1 MNDVRLFGVLT
12 KDPSIRHAEKEGG
25 YDIAR
30 FTLKV
35 EQGAREDGKN
45 YFDNINLVAFRKMAE
60 LVEKKLKK
68 GMAVIVGAHI
78 HAGSYTNREGER
90 VFSQDIVV
98 DKLDIV
104 TDTGLE
110 NTEPEAMQA
119 MPEVTEG
126 YMFSE
131 NEY

>member
-45 YFDNINLVAFRKMAE
+45 YYDNINLVAFRKMAE

-78 HAGSYTNREGER
+78 HAGSYTNRDGER

-98 DKLDIV
+98 DKIDIV
-104 TDTGLE
+104 TAEGLV
-110 NTEPEAMQA
+110 NMEPEAMQA
-119 MPEVTEG
+119 LPETAE
-126 YMFSE
+126 
-131 NEY
+131 EYTY

>member
-1 MNDVRLFGVLT
+1 M
-12 KDPSIRHAEKEGG
+12 
-25 YDIAR
+25 
-30 FTLKV
+30 
-35 EQGAREDGKN
+35 
-45 YFDNINLVAFRKMAE
+45 
-60 LVEKKLKK
+60 EKKLKK

-110 NTEPEAMQA
+110 NMEPEAMQA

-126 YMFSE
+126 YLFSE